1 MKNYTKRNR
10 IFLLPVL
17 VVPTIMIA
25 QQNLVP
31 PVRAHHSLTYNDA
44 TKTIW
49 LMGGSTP
56 LDGGNSFK
64 FYNDI
69 WSFDGKAWTFKAN
82 AGDERSGMAL
92 AYDTKRNKLY
102 SFGGYTGDGR
112 SRSEFRVFE
121 NDDPIAIG
129 WKNLSDPGLVAAEP
143 GFVYDSNRDK
153 LIVFG
158 GSSAP
163 GKVNNETWEWDGSSW
178 KKFEGT
184 GPEGRQA
191 FVMIYD
197 EARKKTVLFGGSIP
211 GTMYG
216 DTWEYDGKSWQ
227 KVSSTGPAP
236 RVSAGYAY
244 DRDNKM
250 LIVFGGLTKNG
261 FTNDTWSYDGKEWKQ
276 ISSGGPKARAM
287 GYLAYDKQRKKI
299 VLFGG
304 RLGWP
309 NDTNDTWEWD
319 GSKWIELKF

>member
-1 MKNYTKRNR
+1 
-10 IFLLPVL
+10 
-17 VVPTIMIA
+17 
-25 QQNLVP
+25 
-31 PVRAHHSLTYNDA
+31 
-44 TKTIW
+44 
-49 LMGGSTP
+49 MGGSTP

-64 FYNDI
+64 IYNDI
-69 WSFDGKAWTFKAN
+69 WSFDGKAWTFKGN
-82 AGDERSGMAL
+82 AGDERSSMAL
-92 AYDTKRNKLY
+92 AYDTKKNKLY
-102 SFGGYTGDGR
+102 SFGGHTGR
-112 SRSEFRVFE
+112 TRSEFRVFE
-121 NDDPIAIG
+121 DNT
-129 WKNLSDPGLVAAEP
+129 WKNLPEIPGVAAAEA
-143 GFVYDSNRDK
+143 GFVYDSDRDR

-191 FVMIYD
+191 FVMVYD

-227 KVSSTGPAP
+227 RVSETGPAP

-244 DRDNKM
+244 DNDKKL
-250 LIVFGGLTKNG
+250 LIIFGGLTKNG
-261 FTNDTWSYDGKEWKQ
+261 FTNDTWSYDGAMWKQ
-276 ISSGGPKARAM
+276 LSAEGPKARAM

-299 VLFGG
+299 VMFGG

-309 NDTNDTWEWD
+309 NDINDTWEWD
-319 GSKWIELKF
+319 GSKWIEIKF